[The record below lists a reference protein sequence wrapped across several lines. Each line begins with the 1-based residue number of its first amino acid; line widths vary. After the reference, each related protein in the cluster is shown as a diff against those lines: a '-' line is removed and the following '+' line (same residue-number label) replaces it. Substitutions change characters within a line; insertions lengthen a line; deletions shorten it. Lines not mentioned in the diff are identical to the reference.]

1 MLLFW
6 MRVMLVWRA
15 IVGASLGLVKFERAF
30 IQRVQ
35 LLVPVSMSLSFL
47 PVVTYVYLSKCRR
60 ADEVVVGH
68 LRLSFGLCSAMS
80 LQQDE
85 MPSSSWTRQEPTYQ
99 PTTIFTSGIHPN
111 LARID
116 KSNQVGGLARSQK
129 IVDTP
134 KDAIPKDETHKH
146 TTTFH
151 LTTKTPHQLHP
162 PSDSSIKITTLTLIL
177 PKETRSHR
185 RILLGQC
192 PTQAISR
199 QCLLRPFS
207 LRTLL
212 DEGGNGASTRRRP
225 NDERGASR
233 AGQGCG

>member
-1 MLLFW
+1 
-6 MRVMLVWRA
+6 MR
-15 IVGASLGLVKFERAF
+15 
-30 IQRVQ
+30 
-35 LLVPVSMSLSFL
+35 
-47 PVVTYVYLSKCRR
+47 CRR
-60 ADEVVVGH
+60 HHGPDKN
-68 LRLSFGLCSAMS
+68 L
-80 LQQDE
+80 
-85 MPSSSWTRQEPTYQ
+85 PTYQ
-99 PTTIFTSGIHPN
+99 PTIIFTSEIHPN
-111 LARID
+111 LARIN
-116 KSNQVGGLARSQK
+116 KSNQAGGLAQSQK

-162 PSDSSIKITTLTLIL
+162 PSDTSIKITSLTLIL

-199 QCLLRPFS
+199 QCLLRPFN

-225 NDERGASR
+225 NDARGASR
-233 AGQGCG
+233 AGQGCGQVVGSCWGGGRGCSGGVRLEEDCLGRRGG